1 MKVISL
7 LINFIL
13 LSLSLQDNKIDYL
26 KEAAHWVDI
35 VYKKVYDSE
44 CTHVSPHPRT
54 FEEIPKKKQ

>member
-13 LSLSLQDNKIDYL
+13 LSVSLQDNKIDYL

-44 CTHVSPHPRT
+44 FIKRFFKIIKFFKS
-54 FEEIPKKKQ
+54 

>member
-13 LSLSLQDNKIDYL
+13 LSLSHQDNKIDYL

-44 CTHVSPHPRT
+44 FIKRFFKIIKFFKS
-54 FEEIPKKKQ
+54 